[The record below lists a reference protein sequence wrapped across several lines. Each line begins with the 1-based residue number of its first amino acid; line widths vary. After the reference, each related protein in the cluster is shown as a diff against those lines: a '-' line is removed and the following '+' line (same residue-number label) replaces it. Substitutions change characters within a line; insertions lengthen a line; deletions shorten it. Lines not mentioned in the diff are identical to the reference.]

1 MRYPTM
7 LLIPIAI
14 VGAALILGNE
24 NSNDSLH
31 AEAPRSE
38 PISNEAASPA
48 LYQQWCSSCHGPD
61 GRDFRDR
68 SWKLGS
74 RSEDFERI
82 IRDGYPLLG
91 MPAYGNALSPEDISS
106 LVEFV
111 LLKASE
117 EPEFVPAPPTVVQ
130 ASDLKIR
137 SNLVVEGLETPWGM
151 DFIND
156 STLLITEREG
166 RLWCLSE
173 GIMRPVVGLPDDI
186 HVKGQGG
193 LLDVMYWDD
202 PRSDESWI
210 YLTYSKANP
219 DHSNESAT
227 ALVRSPWSQS
237 FIAQDDSIELT
248 GWEELFVATPFEK
261 THRHYGSRVVMG
273 MDGCLYLTCGERGMR
288 DTHPQTLA
296 TRPGKVHRLL
306 PNGAIPPDNPFL
318 NDPEAQPSI
327 WTWGHRNPQGMFVDP
342 ENGAIWTH
350 EHGPKGGDEINIL
363 SKGHNYG
370 WPMITFGR
378 NYSGTIITRD
388 TAMAGMDQPLYYWLP
403 SIGACGMDMVH
414 GGNWP
419 ETWQRNLLVGSLS
432 FEYLE
437 RLALDEQGRVYF
449 RENLLE
455 GVGRVRDIARNS
467 KGEIF
472 VAIEGA
478 GIIYH
483 LEPWME

>member
-1 MRYPTM
+1 MRHPSV
-7 LLIPIAI
+7 LFIPIAV
-14 VGAALILGNE
+14 VGAALLWG
-24 NSNDSLH
+24 SAGPDD
-31 AEAPRSE
+31 AEAANAHAQPMALGE
-38 PISNEAASPA
+38 TTSPEV
-48 LYQQWCSSCHGPD
+48 YQQWCASCHGAG
-61 GRDFRDR
+61 GRDFQNR

-74 RSEDFERI
+74 RAEDFERI
-82 IRDGYPLLG
+82 IREGYPLLG
-91 MPAYGNALSPEDISS
+91 MPAYEETLTNEEISV
-106 LVEFV
+106 LVDFV
-111 LLKASE
+111 MTKASE
-117 EPEFVPAPPTVVQ
+117 APNFAPAPPTSIET
-130 ASDLKIR
+130 SDLKLR
-137 SNLVVEGLETPWGM
+137 SNLVVDGLETPWGM
-151 DFIND
+151 DFVND

-166 RLWCLSE
+166 RLWCLNE
-173 GIMRPVVGLPDDI
+173 GTMKPVAGLPNDI

-193 LLDVMYWDD
+193 LLDVMFWED
-202 PRSDESWI
+202 PQSEAAWV
-210 YLTYSKANP
+210 YLTYSKVNP
-219 DHSNESAT
+219 DDDSESAT
-227 ALVRSPWSQS
+227 ALVRSPWPGLQGD
-237 FIAQDDSIELT
+237 IALT
-248 GWEELFVATPFEK
+248 RWEELFVAVPYEK

-273 MDGCLYLTCGERGMR
+273 WDGCLYLTCGERGLR
-288 DTHPQTLA
+288 DTHPQTLT
-296 TRPGKVHRLL
+296 TRPGKVHRLM
-306 PNGAIPPDNPFL
+306 PDGSIPSDNPFL
-318 NDPEAQPSI
+318 AVPEAQPSI

-363 SKGHNYG
+363 NKGHNYG
-370 WPMITFGR
+370 WPLITFGR

-437 RLALDEQGRVYF
+437 RLALDEQGRVLR

-472 VAIEGA
+472 VAIEGV
-478 GIIYH
+478 GMIYH
-483 LEPWME
+483 LEPWLD